1 MKTKFRPTLCWFAFI
16 GLSVV
21 APILAADDTNPP
33 QGILIEAEAE
43 LASGD
48 LQVLADDSASG
59 GKAVSIQ
66 QAWQPLL
73 RAALP
78 ENEANGFQI
87 WVHYKAGP
95 LLVKADL
102 PDGQKDLQWLW
113 NAPENFQWKSAGT
126 FSRDALGRGIVIIRG
141 GNDQKAPIL
150 DAVVLAPATVKTL
163 PPFAPN
169 DALPPLTLEASVNW
183 NKIVGEMKPQLW
195 GVNDYEVLDPKN
207 AADAQFQK
215 LLSDLNPPLIRIHS
229 GGIVDAW
236 TNAQARSWDVEK
248 IRAGLNASTG
258 YGDAKIMLNIA
269 HWPGWLSTNEI
280 LTPEEEDQFAALMG
294 DLARL
299 MRDDIK
305 RPIDYWELTNE
316 FDTTYERNE
325 QLPALWRVFNK
336 CAAAVKGAEPKAK
349 IGGPAFSWPK
359 PEWLEG
365 LFQNCAANVD
375 FVTWH
380 NYASG
385 EIYDDNATILSK
397 PAHIAE
403 MARDVTAAAQKYV
416 PDKKLEFFL
425 SELNI
430 KWVWEPI
437 ERRHGNNI
445 GALFLASTLHHL
457 ATTDIDGV
465 TMWHAKG
472 NAYGLIDADDNL
484 RLTGQLYQWSSKYLH
499 GQLCAAKSSDESA
512 LEIIAL
518 QRANN
523 QKTLLLLNKA
533 DRSVSVPDALQV
545 LAGQKWNVQRIDATG
560 TTKDF
565 EVPETGVWTLP
576 GYSLTLLTSD

>member
-1 MKTKFRPTLCWFAFI
+1 MKLALGCLLLAF
-16 GLSVV
+16 VV
-21 APILAADDTNPP
+21 PALAADEIP
-33 QGILIEAEAE
+33 QGIVIEAETE

-48 LQVLADDSASG
+48 LQVLADDSASA

-78 ENEANGFQI
+78 QNDTNAFQI

-113 NAPENFQWKSAGT
+113 DTPDSFQWKSAGS
-126 FSRDALGRGIVIIRG
+126 FSRADLGRGIVIIRG

-150 DAVVLAPATVKTL
+150 DAIVLAPVTIKTL
-163 PPFAPN
+163 PPFEPN
-169 DALPPLTLEASVNW
+169 NTLPALPIEASVNW
-183 NKIVGEMKPQLW
+183 NNVVGEMKPQLW
-195 GVNDYEVLDPKN
+195 GVNDYEVLDPKK
-207 AADAQFQK
+207 AADAQFQN
-215 LLSDLNPPLIRIHS
+215 LLSELNPPLIRIHN

-236 TNAQARSWDVEK
+236 TNAQTRSWDMEK
-248 IRAGLNASTG
+248 IRAGLAASTG
-258 YGDAKIMLNIA
+258 YGDAKIMLNLA
-269 HWPGWLSTNEI
+269 RWPGWLSTNEV
-280 LTPEEEDQFAALMG
+280 LTTDEEDQFAALLG

-305 RPIDYWELTNE
+305 HPIDYWELTNE
-316 FDTTYERNE
+316 FDGAYERNN

-336 CAAAVKGAEPKAK
+336 CAAAVKKADPTAK
-349 IGGPAFSWPK
+349 IGDPAFSWPK

-365 LFQNCAANVD
+365 FFQNCAQNVD
-375 FVTWH
+375 FFTWH

-385 EIYDDNATILSK
+385 DIYDDNATVLSK
-397 PAHIAE
+397 ASHIAD
-403 MARDVTAAAQKYV
+403 MARDVTAAAQEYA

-430 KWVWEPI
+430 KWVWTPV

-457 ATTDIDGV
+457 AATGIDGV

-472 NAYGLIDADDNL
+472 GSYGLIDGDNTL
-484 RLTGQLYQWSSKYLH
+484 RATGQLYQWSSKYLH
-499 GQLCAAKSSDESA
+499 GQLVAAKSSDESA

-518 QRANN
+518 QRANH

-533 DRSVSVPDALQV
+533 DRSVALPDVLQV
-545 LAGQKWNVQRIDATG
+545 LAGQKWNTQRIDATG
-560 TTKDF
+560 VTSDF
-565 EVPETGVWTLP
+565 AVPEKGAWILP
-576 GYSLTLLTSD
+576 GYSLTLLSSD